1 MKDSTILGVTKS
13 PNIAAIGTRADFA
26 DLACIRWTKSQII
39 ILERYNDKVS
49 RSPDAGQGFGN
60 VDCGLRIAA
69 LLSSPVGSIIK
80 GCPLRS
86 PSEPWSLL
94 KQEKKCLG
102 WNVPYFYSQQSPFRY
117 LVNRQKRP

>member
-80 GCPLRS
+80 GCPLTS
-86 PSEPWSLL
+86 ILNKAPSDTLL
-94 KQEKKCLG
+94 TD
-102 WNVPYFYSQQSPFRY
+102 
-117 LVNRQKRP
+117 KRGLSAHRKFLREENQ